1 MIYVIHNY
9 LHVQQMV
16 LNVLLKINVH
26 FIHKMHVIMLQELM
40 VFVFQIIQHNNVEL
54 NNVQIYKMEQHM
66 KYVILNYHFVYLME
80 NNVFQ
85 KIIVLIIQQK
95 QHVIMVD

>member
-1 MIYVIHNY
+1 
-9 LHVQQMV
+9 
-16 LNVLLKINVH
+16 
-26 FIHKMHVIMLQELM
+26 
-40 VFVFQIIQHNNVEL
+40 
-54 NNVQIYKMEQHM
+54 M